1 MAVRG
6 PDDDTKG
13 WVSHHFPLG
22 GPNASSQS
30 LAFVRVRMPT
40 LFILFSCIAFLATG
54 MSAQPS
60 ATPNTT
66 VSQVVTVTV
75 TATPSPQPSTCPVC
89 FNCNTQGCKN
99 FGTCKGAVCSCIDGF
114 GGQDCSETTCGSP
127 NQAPEN
133 RAIRAANSTCQ
144 CDDGFTGVNCNV
156 CTRNDVCKGK
166 PGSPAG
172 QTLVCNKDSVTW
184 KESHSYC
191 EVTEPLLKTVY
202 PLDSYVTFDRNLGT
216 GEAYGILWYTGIEQ
230 FACKATDCS
239 QDRLADTMKFKCST
253 LKCNCDPKA
262 AFCGGPGKSIDLSGP
277 VNGASGGLEYT
288 CPRSSNGTGDCH
300 LKFEFL
306 AGIFP
311 SGIRLSNCMH
321 GECALPSDDPGDP
334 SSESAGKLTTG
345 AIAAVSTFG
354 GILAVFACALVFACI
369 KRAKAKTLPVPPT
382 RKGVTITYRNLNYSV
397 GKKRILSDIGGE
409 VHAGRALAVMGP
421 SGAGKSSFLDILA
434 AKSKRGELEGSLL
447 VDGSRIS
454 RMQYRRL
461 IGYVDQ
467 DDCLMETLTV
477 RETLMF
483 SANLR
488 LPESMTRQAKRD
500 RVEEVIS
507 LLGLSH
513 VADSK
518 VGGQTR
524 RGISGGERRRV
535 SIGVELVTS
544 PAVLFLDEPT
554 SGLDSY
560 NAHAVMRTIC
570 DLAHK
575 SKKTIIF
582 TIHQPRSDVYAMF
595 DDILLLRNGEIMYSG
610 ASKDM
615 EKYFASLGHPCPP
628 GYNIADWVLDLASG
642 SGETGAEMKEVNV
655 REVYGSDD
663 WEMRIRRGSRI
674 SKQSTGNVTVEN
686 PNAQIKRASSSAIL
700 LQDLDGSHNRDYE
713 EVAYENMYSLGDR
726 NSVSSNG
733 SRDADARVGSAK
745 GAYTVSFLT
754 QSGALMARNWKNLWR
769 RPTLWATHMGIA
781 IVLGAFVGGL
791 YWRSDTSLGGIQNRL
806 GSIFF
811 LMSLL
816 GFSGLSAIGTLNQ
829 ERQLFVRERA
839 NGFYGPLPF
848 FLSKIIFDLIP
859 LRIIPAVIMGSIAF
873 FMVGYTSDADH
884 FIRFIGVL
892 SLFAANCG
900 LFCMAVACAVKDIGT
915 ASLVGSIA
923 LLFQMLFAGF
933 LLNQNQIPTP
943 LRWIQYL
950 SLFRYAYEAL
960 VVNDIS
966 GLTIVDNV
974 SGLGVNVPASII
986 LDKFGFDRGA
996 FVRDAMIEVAWFAG
1010 FLALIAILIVLHVR
1024 ETR

>member
-1 MAVRG
+1 
-6 PDDDTKG
+6 
-13 WVSHHFPLG
+13 
-22 GPNASSQS
+22 
-30 LAFVRVRMPT
+30 
-40 LFILFSCIAFLATG
+40 

-60 ATPNTT
+60 ATPNAT

-75 TATPSPQPSTCPVC
+75 TATPTAQPSTCPVD
-89 FNCNTQGCKN
+89 
-99 FGTCKGAVCSCIDGF
+99 ARILERVRERS
-114 GGQDCSETTCGSP
+114 
-127 NQAPEN
+127 
-133 RAIRAANSTCQ
+133 AAASMVLGDRTVRKQ
-144 CDDGFTGVNCNV
+144 L
-156 CTRNDVCKGK
+156 
-166 PGSPAG
+166 AG
-172 QTLVCNKDSVTW
+172 HRTSSLKIVQFVRQI
-184 KESHSYC
+184 
-191 EVTEPLLKTVY
+191 PLASAMMVLPV
-202 PLDSYVTFDRNLGT
+202 SI
-216 GEAYGILWYTGIEQ
+216 A
-230 FACKATDCS
+230 
-239 QDRLADTMKFKCST
+239 M
-253 LKCNCDPKA
+253 A

-288 CPRSSNGTGDCH
+288 CPRPSNETVDCH
-300 LKFEFL
+300 LKFDFL

-321 GECALPSDDPGDP
+321 GECAIPSDDPGEP
-334 SSESAGKLTTG
+334 SSESAGRLTTG

-354 GILAVFACALVFACI
+354 GILAVFTCALAFACI

-382 RKGVTITYRNLNYSV
+382 RKGVTITYRNLSYSV

-434 AKSKRGELEGSLL
+434 AKSKRGELDGSLL
-447 VDGSRIS
+447 VDGRRIS

-483 SANLR
+483 SASLR

-595 DDILLLRNGEIMYSG
+595 DDILLLRNGEMMYSG
-610 ASKDM
+610 ASEDM

-655 REVYGSDD
+655 PEAYGSDD

-674 SKQSTGNVTVEN
+674 SKQSIGNATVEV
-686 PNAQIKRASSSAIL
+686 PNAHLKRASSSAIL
-700 LQDLDGSHNRDYE
+700 LQDLSRPHNRDYE
-713 EVAYENMYSLGDR
+713 EVAYENMDSLDVLGDR
-726 NSVSSNG
+726 NSLSSIG
-733 SRDADARVGSAK
+733 SRDADARVGSNE

-781 IVLGAFVGGL
+781 IVLGTFVGGL

-848 FLSKIIFDLIP
+848 FLSRIIFDLIP
-859 LRIIPAVIMGSIAF
+859 LRIIPALIMGSIAF
-873 FMVGYTSDADH
+873 FMVGYTSDANH
-884 FIRFIGVL
+884 FIRFVGIL

-1010 FLALIAILIVLHVR
+1010 FLALIAMLIVLHVR